1 MDVNKSRQNLYLKLI
16 IAINNVYTGVTN
28 NNGFS

>member
-16 IAINNVYTGVTN
+16 ITINNVYTGVTN
-28 NNGFS
+28 NDGFS